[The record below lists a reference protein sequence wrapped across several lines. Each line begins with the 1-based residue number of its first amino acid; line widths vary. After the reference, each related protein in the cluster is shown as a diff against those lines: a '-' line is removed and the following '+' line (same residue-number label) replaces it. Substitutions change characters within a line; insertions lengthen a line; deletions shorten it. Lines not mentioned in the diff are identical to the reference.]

1 MELVALW
8 MIAMV
13 IIVLIFLGALMQ
25 YIFTKDA
32 KKKKNALDMLVV
44 FFVLL
49 IVGLGTCFVTLNSI
63 KFH

>member
-1 MELVALW
+1 
-8 MIAMV
+8 MV